1 MNPFPEVKKNFG
13 FGCMRLKMTDQNE
26 VDLNVFE
33 AMIDAFIGSGFNYF
47 DTAHPYIDGKSE
59 TAIRE
64 ALVKRYP
71 REQFILADKLSA
83 FFIEKP
89 EDVVPF
95 FENQLEACGVE
106 YFDFY
111 LLHAVDR
118 EMDQKLQRLGAY
130 EKAKQFLAEGRIR
143 HLAMS
148 FHDSPEVLDR
158 ILSEHPEIE
167 AVQIQFNYLD
177 YDNPDIQSREV
188 YEVCR
193 KHGKPIIVM
202 EPVKGGSLALMNDEA
217 TKVLTDMG
225 ERSPA
230 SYAIRFAAGF
240 DGIFMVLSG
249 MSNVEQMLDNLS
261 FMTDF
266 QPLNEQE
273 LTAIRRVVEILH
285 GLDVIPCTACR
296 YCTEGCPQS
305 INIPVLF
312 KRKNELTQFT
322 RQESMIRRR
331 YENALKKSGRASDC
345 IECGQCEEICPQH
358 LPIRDLLK
366 KVAETFES

>member
-1 MNPFPEVKKNFG
+1 
-13 FGCMRLKMTDQNE
+13 MTDQNE

-217 TKVLTDMG
+217 TKVLGLINESVTV
-225 ERSPA
+225 
-230 SYAIRFAAGF
+230 IRPYVQ
-240 DGIFMVLSG
+240 ICS
-249 MSNVEQMLDNLS
+249 
-261 FMTDF
+261 
-266 QPLNEQE
+266 
-273 LTAIRRVVEILH
+273 
-285 GLDVIPCTACR
+285 
-296 YCTEGCPQS
+296 
-305 INIPVLF
+305 
-312 KRKNELTQFT
+312 T
-322 RQESMIRRR
+322 RQRRKCFMSGITAYIR
-331 YENALKKSGRASDC
+331 S
-345 IECGQCEEICPQH
+345 EIDRMP
-358 LPIRDLLK
+358 
-366 KVAETFES
+366 